1 MKRPIAFLDVFA
13 ERPLAGNGLAVVAEA
28 DGVAD
33 EVMLAFALE
42 TRLSETT
49 FVQAPVDKSAGYRNR
64 IWTPGE
70 ELPFAGHP
78 SLGTAVAIARW
89 NRLHRAD
96 YVQETAGGLHP
107 IEVSR
112 QAGPDRTGG
121 ERWRASM
128 LQAPTEFGAELD
140 VAATMAAVGLDPA
153 DAHPD
158 LPPQI
163 ASAGVAHAIVP
174 LAGPDPLGRVAP
186 DYEAIDALLAPHGA
200 VVAYLASCDTTSGR
214 VRARGFARIAAI
226 GEDPATGSA
235 AGPLC
240 AYLAERAGC
249 DEIVIR
255 QGEEMGRP
263 GVIEA
268 QIVDGRARV
277 SGDVIP
283 LIEGT
288 VELPADAGDG

>member
-13 ERPLAGNGLAVVAEA
+13 ERPLAGNGLAVVGEA
-28 DGVAD
+28 DGLAD

-49 FVQAPVDKSAGYRNR
+49 FVQTATERDASYRNR

-89 NRLHRAD
+89 HRQHRAD
-96 YVQETAGGLHP
+96 YVQETAIGLQP
-107 IEVSR
+107 VQVTRE
-112 QAGPDRTGG
+112 AGPDRAGG

-128 LQAPTEFGAELD
+128 LQAPTELGAELD
-140 VAATMAAVGLDPA
+140 VAATMAAVGLEPA
-153 DAHPD
+153 DSHPD
-158 LPPQI
+158 LPPRI
-163 ASAGVAHAIVP
+163 ASTGIPHAIVP
-174 LAGPDPLGRVAP
+174 LAGDDPLGRADP
-186 DYEAIDALLAPHGA
+186 DYAAIDALLAPHGA
-200 VVAYLASCDTTSGR
+200 VVAYLAACDLDAGR
-214 VRARGFARIAAI
+214 ARARGFARIAAI

-240 AYLAERAGC
+240 AYLEESAGC
-249 DEIVIR
+249 ERIVVR
-255 QGEEMGRP
+255 QGEEVGRP
-263 GVIEA
+263 SVIEA
-268 QIVDGRARV
+268 QIEDGRARV
-277 SGDVIP
+277 SGAVIP

-288 VELPADAGDG
+288 VELPSEAAL